1 MKKGNKMQKILIL
14 SFRNPFNYGAE
25 LQVFS
30 LGKKLRMLGYDV
42 EVLNLARPNFD
53 VDARPSKWLKLSNN
67 DTFKAKWK
75 EKLRFCKRRLFWAVN
90 HKRSALKKRNS
101 NDFHEQ
107 YNCFTRRRF
116 RNFDELYTTKFDYT
130 HYIVGSD
137 QVWNFDYP
145 YPLEPYFLSFVKNGK
160 KIAYAASI
168 GHVKLPDSQKEYYR
182 QHLQG
187 FDAISMRELQ
197 GSAIVSELLSKPVET
212 VLDPT
217 ILITPEEWREIFSI
231 EDTPNNAIVIYL
243 RSYRPYVIQLA
254 KEMARRHGIKKII
267 YICSEVTYAFKDLEV
282 DYRFDVSAPEFV
294 SLFANASFVIT
305 NSFHGTAFAV
315 NLGRHF
321 FTVVNDR
328 MKTSSRFYSLLEQVG
343 LLDRICKEG
352 TPLES
357 VEDKPISAGDVRAK
371 LDVLRATSIKFLQ
384 DALC

>member
-1 MKKGNKMQKILIL
+1 MRKILIL

-30 LGKKLRMLGYDV
+30 LGKKLRMLGYDA

-53 VDARPSKWLKLSNN
+53 VDAHPSKRLKLSNN
-67 DTFKAKWK
+67 DTFKARWK
-75 EKLRFCKRRLFWAVN
+75 EKLRFCKRRFFWALN

-116 RNFDELYTTKFDYT
+116 HNFDELYTTKFDYT

-145 YPLEPYFLSFVKNGK
+145 YPLDPYFLSFVKNGK

-168 GHVKLPDSQKEYYR
+168 GHSKLPDSQKEYYR
-182 QHLQG
+182 QHLQS

-197 GSAIVSELLSKPVET
+197 GSAIVSELVGKPVKT
-212 VLDPT
+212 MLDPT

-231 EDTPNNAIVIYL
+231 EDNPNNAIVIYL

-254 KEMARRHGIKKII
+254 KEMARRRGIKKII
-267 YICSEVTYAFKDLEV
+267 YICSEVTYAFKDPEV

-357 VEDKPISAGDVRAK
+357 VEDKPIPAGDVRAK
-371 LDVLRATSIKFLQ
+371 LDALRATSIKFLQ

>member
-1 MKKGNKMQKILIL
+1 MRKILIL

-42 EVLNLARPNFD
+42 EVLNLARPT
-53 VDARPSKWLKLSNN
+53 VDADARTSKRLKLSYNN
-67 DTFKAKWK
+67 NFMARLRAK
-75 EKLRFCKRRLFWAVN
+75 LGFCKRRLFWML
-90 HKRSALKKRNS
+90 HYKRSKLKIRQS
-101 NDFHEQ
+101 NEFHAR
-107 YNCFTRRRF
+107 YNCFTKHRY
-116 RNFDELYTTKFDYT
+116 RNFDELYAADLGYT

-137 QVWNFDYP
+137 QVWNFEYP
-145 YPLEPYFLSFVKNGK
+145 FPLDPYFLSFVKNGK

-168 GHVKLPDSQKEYYR
+168 GHAKLPESQKEYYR
-182 QHLQG
+182 QHLQS

-197 GSAIVSELLSKPVET
+197 GSAIVSELLGRPVET
-212 VLDPT
+212 MLDPT
-217 ILITPEEWREIFSI
+217 ILITPEEWREIFGI
-231 EDTPNNAIVIYL
+231 EDEPNHAIVMYM
-243 RSYRPYVIQLA
+243 RSYRPYAVQLA

-267 YICSEVTYAFKDLEV
+267 YITTEVTYAFKDPEV

-315 NLGRHF
+315 NLGRRF

-352 TPLES
+352 TPLET
-357 VEDKPISAGDVRAK
+357 VVDNPIRHEDVRAK
-371 LDVLRATSIKFLQ
+371 LDALRATSLKFLQ